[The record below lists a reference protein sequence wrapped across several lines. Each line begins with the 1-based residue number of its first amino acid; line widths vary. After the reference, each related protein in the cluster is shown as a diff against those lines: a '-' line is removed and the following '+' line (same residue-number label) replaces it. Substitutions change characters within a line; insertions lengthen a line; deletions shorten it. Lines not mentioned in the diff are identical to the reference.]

1 MVSNGNNFISENNE
15 SIGVLILRFSG
26 IEIDVI
32 CKADDSL
39 LFLLLLHESN
49 RKKSK
54 EYKRTFV
61 FMELV
66 GLIKSNNHYAGC
78 IVTATLAIITIR
90 GFRKAVGLA
99 KETIFWP

>member
-1 MVSNGNNFISENNE
+1 MIINESYTIKWKISAISYPCLVSNDNNFISENNE

-66 GLIKSNNHYAGC
+66 GLIKSNNH
-78 IVTATLAIITIR
+78 
-90 GFRKAVGLA
+90 
-99 KETIFWP
+99 

>member
-32 CKADDSL
+32 CKEDDSL

-66 GLIKSNNHYAGC
+66 GLIKSNNH
-78 IVTATLAIITIR
+78 
-90 GFRKAVGLA
+90 
-99 KETIFWP
+99 